1 MREAPKTTLALYA
14 RRFSLFSVLCSKPS
28 AKGDTV
34 IKHILKLVW
43 NRKRSSLLL
52 MIEIFFSF
60 LVLFV
65 VVTIGVFYADNY
77 SKPLGFSY
85 ENVWNVK
92 IDMQTPN
99 DDLWSPEMVKTT
111 EQLYLALQDF
121 PEVDAAAGAF
131 SAPYG
136 SVFGIRDR
144 HSINVFNGKQVEMY
158 VNEVTDDFREVL
170 DLQLVQGRWFNK
182 SDDGMNWKPVV
193 INHRLSRDLFGSN
206 DPINKK
212 FEPWSMDGEEYR
224 VVGVID
230 DFRKNGEYSGVDN
243 YLFVRRRLDN
253 PQERPPRNI
262 LIKIRPGTMVE
273 FEERLLSKLQSVAR
287 DWSFEMQS
295 LHQMRERSLR
305 LYLVPIMA
313 GGLIVMFLMLMV
325 GLGLEG
331 VLWQNVTQRKMEIG
345 LRRAKGATVT
355 AIYKQLLVELLV
367 LTSFGL
373 AVGVF
378 VVIQIPLLNL
388 LGFISA
394 KVYLGGLVV
403 SLILIY
409 CLTAVAGLYPSW
421 LATKMQPAEALRY
434 E

>member
-1 MREAPKTTLALYA
+1 MPEGITTNIFGENLM
-14 RRFSLFSVLCSKPS
+14 
-28 AKGDTV
+28 

-65 VVTIGVFYADNY
+65 VVTLGVFYADNY

-92 IDMQTPN
+92 IDMQNPN
-99 DDLWSPEMVKTT
+99 DDLWTDELVMST
-111 EQLYLALQDF
+111 EQVYLALKDF
-121 PEVDAAAGAF
+121 PEVEAAAGAF

-136 SVFGIRDR
+136 SVFGINDR
-144 HSINVFNGKQVEMY
+144 HSVNIYNGRELEMY
-158 VNEVTDDFREVL
+158 VNEVTDGFRELL
-170 DLQLVQGRWFNK
+170 DLQLVQGRWFEKN
-182 SDDGMNWKPVV
+182 DDGMNWKPVV
-193 INHRLSRDLFGSN
+193 INQRMSRELFGSD

-230 DFRKNGEYSGVDN
+230 DFRKNGEYSSEGN

-262 LIKIRPGTMVE
+262 LIKVRPGTTVE
-273 FEERLLSKLQSVAR
+273 FEERLSSKLQSVAR

-295 LHQMRERSLR
+295 LHQMRERSLK

-313 GGLIVMFLMLMV
+313 GGLIVFFLMLMV
-325 GLGLEG
+325 VLGLDG
-331 VLWQNVTQRKMEIG
+331 VLWKNVTQRKMEIG
-345 LRRAKGATVT
+345 LRRAKGATIA
-355 AIYKQLLVELLV
+355 AIYKQILSEILL

-378 VVIQIPLLNL
+378 VVIQIPLLDL

-394 KVYLGGLVV
+394 KVYFSGLVV

-409 CLTAVAGLYPSW
+409 CLTAIAGLYPSW
-421 LATKMQPAEALRY
+421 LATKAQPADALRY